1 MEVVQLLVPVFWQ
14 RLLLRIA
21 RVEDV
26 LELVGLLQE
35 VLVEAFEGCE
45 RDAHAMNLLV
55 DIGPRVFIDP
65 GCGVGRHF
73 DVSSGP
79 RE

>member
-1 MEVVQLLVPVFWQ
+1 
-14 RLLLRIA
+14 
-21 RVEDV
+21 
-26 LELVGLLQE
+26 
-35 VLVEAFEGCE
+35 
-45 RDAHAMNLLV
+45 MNLLV